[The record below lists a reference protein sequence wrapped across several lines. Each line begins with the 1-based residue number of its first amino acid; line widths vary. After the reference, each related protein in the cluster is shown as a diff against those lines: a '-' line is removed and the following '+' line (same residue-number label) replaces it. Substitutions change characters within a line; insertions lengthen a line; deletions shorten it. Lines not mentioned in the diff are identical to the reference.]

1 MSVLMCVLMC
11 VLAGRILNDDSSL
24 AAAGYE
30 EQQRLHVFGP
40 CPLQLKV
47 ECLIDGKKVHC
58 MYDGADTDS
67 VAEVLHAAAAS
78 LKLAVGEWHLC
89 RDEGRTDVLA
99 PSTTLQ
105 SNGVGNRT
113 KLWLGSVGGQR
124 LVSVVSQQELNSM
137 SGAASSVKPESS
149 QSFWGGDKATQMDMM
164 LAALRGLDAMTGGG
178 VDYVGR

>member
-1 MSVLMCVLMC
+1 MC
-11 VLAGRILNDDSSL
+11 VLAGRILNDHSSL

-30 EQQRLHVFGP
+30 EQQCFHVVASFS
-40 CPLQLKV
+40 LQLKV

-58 MYDGADTDS
+58 VYDGAYTDTVD
-67 VAEVLHAAAAS
+67 AVLHAAAAS
-78 LKLAVGEWHLC
+78 LQLEAADWHLC
-89 RDEGRTDVLA
+89 RDEGRTDILA